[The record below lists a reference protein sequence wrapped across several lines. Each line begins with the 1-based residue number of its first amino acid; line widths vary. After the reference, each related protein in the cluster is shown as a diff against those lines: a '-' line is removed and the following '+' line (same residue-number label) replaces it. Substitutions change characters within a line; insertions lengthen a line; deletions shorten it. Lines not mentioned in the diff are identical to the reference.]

1 MEFALIII
9 GIICLNSF
17 IFRGDKKILQM
28 IGCMMSLFP
37 LTLGIIILSRDMAY
51 KEALKGNN
59 IYKMEIK
66 YEMKD
71 SVYIPSDT
79 VFVLI
84 NKK

>member
-1 MEFALIII
+1 M
-9 GIICLNSF
+9 
-17 IFRGDKKILQM
+17 IFLVTYDKILQLF
-28 IGCMMSLFP
+28 GCLAGIVAISLGV
-37 LTLGIIILSRDMAY
+37 TLLSQEIAY

>member
-1 MEFALIII
+1 MEIAIIVTGII
-9 GIICLNSF
+9 GICSSIFLVDYKIQLLISVF
-17 IFRGDKKILQM
+17 ISTFIL
-28 IGCMMSLFP
+28 IGGVVF
-37 LTLGIIILSRDMAY
+37 LSQRIAY

-71 SVYIPSDT
+71 SMYVPYDT

>member
-1 MEFALIII
+1 
-9 GIICLNSF
+9 
-17 IFRGDKKILQM
+17 
-28 IGCMMSLFP
+28 MMSLFP